1 MGLCGISI
9 DIDLIVDFALE
20 GGCYYCSKSYSSFD
34 LFIGALLSGMGTQ
47 QMVAATQE
55 KCNQM
60 VQLYEPSSEAKSN
73 NQLLLDGNETV

>member
-1 MGLCGISI
+1 
-9 DIDLIVDFALE
+9 
-20 GGCYYCSKSYSSFD
+20 
-34 LFIGALLSGMGTQ
+34 MGTQ